1 MATQKAWEIMS
12 LNNIGNPAK
21 LAGKIAIVT
30 GGGKGI
36 GKALAKTLYEYGA
49 TVIVSDLCKKEAS
62 TAAKHTGGIG
72 FKCDVTQE
80 KQIKK
85 LVSKVKKKFGTIDIF
100 VSNAGVCLGEKD
112 HSASASNKVWQS
124 NWEVNVM
131 AHVYAAR
138 ATLPKMIKCQKG
150 HFVQIVSA
158 AALLSQIGDAAYSA
172 TKHAAMG
179 FAESL
184 AITHKSDGIDVSVVC
199 PQYIAT
205 GMLGYEEDKTNT
217 ESNLMSVEELA
228 RIVIPEIINKK
239 FLILPHP
246 KVYDFMNFKSKSY
259 DKWIDQMH
267 KLRVRTLKQAGTLD
281 LKTIHKFI

>member
-1 MATQKAWEIMS
+1 MPLNHSQKPS
-12 LNNIGNPAK
+12 K
-21 LAGKIAIVT
+21 LSGKIAVVT
-30 GGGKGI
+30 GGGNGI
-36 GKALAKTLYEYGA
+36 GKALAKGLCECGA
-49 TVIVSDLCKKEAS
+49 TVIIADLCKENTSYVARDI
-62 TAAKHTGGIG
+62 GGIG

-80 KQIKK
+80 REIKN
-85 LVSKVKKKFGTIDIF
+85 LVSKIKNKFGAIDIF

-112 HSASASNKVWQS
+112 HSASAPNEVWQL

-138 ATLPKMIKCQKG
+138 ATLPEMIKNRKG

-205 GMLGYEEDKTNT
+205 GMLGYEEENIRTQT
-217 ESNLMSVEELA
+217 NLMSVEELA
-228 RIVIPEIINKK
+228 EIVIPEIIKRK

-246 KVYDFMNFKSKSY
+246 EVYKFMNFKSKCY
-259 DKWIDQMH
+259 DKWIDEMH
-267 KLRVRTLKQAGTLD
+267 KLRKRALKEAGTLD

>member
-1 MATQKAWEIMS
+1 MP
-12 LNNIGNPAK
+12 LNHSEKPSK
-21 LAGKIAIVT
+21 LAGKIAVVT
-30 GGGKGI
+30 GGGNGI
-36 GKALAKTLYEYGA
+36 GKALAKGLCECGA
-49 TVIVSDLCKKEAS
+49 TVVIADLCKEDAS
-62 TAAKHTGGIG
+62 YVARHIGGIG

-80 KQIKK
+80 MEIKN
-85 LVSKVKKKFGTIDIF
+85 LVSNIRNKFGTIDIF
-100 VSNAGVCLGEKD
+100 ISNAGVCLGEKD
-112 HSASASNKVWQS
+112 HSASASNEVWQS
-124 NWEVNVM
+124 SWEVNVM

-138 ATLPKMIKCQKG
+138 ATLPEMIKSRKG

-205 GMLGYEEDKTNT
+205 GMLGYAEDKVRT

-228 RIVIPEIINKK
+228 EIVIPEIINKK

-246 KVYDFMNFKSKSY
+246 EVYKFMNFKSKSY

-267 KLRVRTLKQAGTLD
+267 KLRTRALKKAGTLD
-281 LKTIHKFI
+281 LKKIHKFI